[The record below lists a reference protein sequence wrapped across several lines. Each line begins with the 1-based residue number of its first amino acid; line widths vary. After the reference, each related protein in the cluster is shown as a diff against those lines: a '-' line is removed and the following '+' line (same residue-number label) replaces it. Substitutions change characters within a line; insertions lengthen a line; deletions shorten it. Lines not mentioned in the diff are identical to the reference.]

1 MALVP
6 SDSTTHNNPE
16 ALGQEG
22 DLWISAPHL
31 SLENTLTPTVC
42 LRGAFFC
49 LHPLDNYT
57 SEPGSFAN
65 WTFFSWSWAQEQHRI
80 KCVWRNRIISQIG
93 LVINCPQSWIL
104 NLTYF
109 LEETDQYGSSAR
121 CKDRCYYSCLLLSRD
136 AMFSENASNLQT
148 RNSIA
153 GAFSLKMALMMHEV
167 CRVCQYRDGTH

>member
-1 MALVP
+1 MAIAALQVDEAQRHLNDQPLLKFGSSKIENGVAALCQPEKEEEGRKGHTNVSSHRISSASAVLYNPKAGEVLPGKDLIMRNHLGLKAGERGNSTGPQMALVP

-42 LRGAFFC
+42 LRGTFFC

-65 WTFFSWSWAQEQHRI
+65 
-80 KCVWRNRIISQIG
+80 
-93 LVINCPQSWIL
+93 
-104 NLTYF
+104 
-109 LEETDQYGSSAR
+109 
-121 CKDRCYYSCLLLSRD
+121 
-136 AMFSENASNLQT
+136 
-148 RNSIA
+148 
-153 GAFSLKMALMMHEV
+153 
-167 CRVCQYRDGTH
+167 